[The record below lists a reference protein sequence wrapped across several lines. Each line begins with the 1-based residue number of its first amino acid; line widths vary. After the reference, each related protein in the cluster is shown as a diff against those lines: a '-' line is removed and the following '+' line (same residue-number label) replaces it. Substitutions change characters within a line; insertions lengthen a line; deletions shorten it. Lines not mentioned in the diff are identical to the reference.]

1 VDRRYRCVFVIAWEL
16 DIAMDPFDSTSLC
29 ARKVEVAAAHNAS
42 TRFTFSDQIIKS
54 TETIGMFSYACTK
67 CGSKSQFDWA
77 NQCVLKIGDLYARS
91 CYDLHG
97 GVSIRIKGGSKPTIM
112 AYHQQ
117 FAQYFTGWDDV
128 SSNAVLVYENYCYD
142 NGTQDPIKLLSQKR
156 GMDRMA
162 VLRGMMEGVDT
173 EDEEGSDR
181 HCAPKGITIL
191 DTVDVSTL
199 ESLPSKGFIGGQE
212 EGNTTQECQALVNI
226 CSWILSRANYFE
238 NLLPN
243 L

>member
-1 VDRRYRCVFVIAWEL
+1 
-16 DIAMDPFDSTSLC
+16 
-29 ARKVEVAAAHNAS
+29 
-42 TRFTFSDQIIKS
+42 
-54 TETIGMFSYACTK
+54 
-67 CGSKSQFDWA
+67 
-77 NQCVLKIGDLYARS
+77 
-91 CYDLHG
+91 
-97 GVSIRIKGGSKPTIM
+97 
-112 AYHQQ
+112 
-117 FAQYFTGWDDV
+117 
-128 SSNAVLVYENYCYD
+128 
-142 NGTQDPIKLLSQKR
+142 
-156 GMDRMA
+156 MDRMA

-173 EDEEGSDR
+173 EDEEGCDR

-212 EGNTTQECQALVNI
+212 EGSTTQECQALVNI